1 MFQYQTFRCST
12 QRRPLYFQD
21 FLENI
26 QMTSGIP
33 RPTLLWKGYG
43 YRMLLGKIS
52 CRQVSYWAYR
62 RPLSNTFASSTLLL
76 MWFQEG
82 LVGTAQKQQGL
93 PPLFYLNHAL
103 SFKIISSHQVEHEW
117 SRELCQFPFYV
128 SGLFQTLNSV
138 VLLAYLILNKLRCR
152 KPVTSLSGALSQ
164 SIISQCSILRFSQQW
179 FTRCPSH
186 MQSSPRQLMDSL
198 SPPSQMESLPSFDT
212 SLVCDPLLEK
222 FSLSS
227 LPSKWC

>member
-21 FLENI
+21 FLESI

-43 YRMLLGKIS
+43 YRMLLVKIS

-62 RPLSNTFASSTLLL
+62 RPLSNAFASSTLLL

-82 LVGTAQKQQGL
+82 LIGTAQKQQGL

-103 SFKIISSHQVEHEW
+103 SFKIISSHQVEHEQ

-128 SGLFQTLNSV
+128 SGLFPDSQFCGTSSIFDLKQVKMPKACNQPLWSSFSV
-138 VLLAYLILNKLRCR
+138 NNFSMLYFEIFIAV
-152 KPVTSLSGALSQ
+152 VHQ
-164 SIISQCSILRFSQQW
+164 VSILHAVQCKTTHGQPFS
-179 FTRCPSH
+179 T
-186 MQSSPRQLMDSL
+186 L
-198 SPPSQMESLPSFDT
+198 SKVIPALF
-212 SLVCDPLLEK
+212 
-222 FSLSS
+222 
-227 LPSKWC
+227 